1 MEVCWLFYNRV
12 AYAQRGASMKLN
24 VIQQRLFEGKRDDK
38 HDGV

>member
-12 AYAQRGASMKLN
+12 AYAQQRASIKLR
-24 VIQQRLFEGKRDDK
+24 VIRRCILEGKRDDK